1 MNKIQKLTLTALM
14 AALCYVAFTFIQ
26 IKIPTPAGF
35 TSFHLGNAFC
45 VLAALLLD
53 GPTGGLAGAIGMAI
67 GDVMDPVYVVVAP
80 KTIILKYVMGFVAGH
95 MAHKVFH
102 IENKKGKELTKCVV
116 LAIATAMLVNIILEP
131 LFSYFYYNI
140 ILSNSDKAL
149 SYLTIAKW
157 VTTSVNSILTLI
169 VTTPL
174 YLFLRKSIIKK

>member
-1 MNKIQKLTLTALM
+1 MNKIQKLTTTALM

-35 TSFHLGNAFC
+35 TSFHLGNVFC

-67 GDVMDPVYVVVAP
+67 GDVMDPVYVIVAP
-80 KTIILKYVMGFVAGH
+80 KTIILKYTMGFIAGH

-102 IENKKGKELTKCVV
+102 IEDKNGKELTKYVTLSV
-116 LAIATAMLVNIILEP
+116 GIAMLANIVLEP

-149 SYLTIAKW
+149 SYLTLAKW
-157 VTTSVNSILTLI
+157 VTTTVNSVLTLI
-169 VTTPL
+169 ITTPL
-174 YLFLRKSIIKK
+174 YLFLSKRILKK